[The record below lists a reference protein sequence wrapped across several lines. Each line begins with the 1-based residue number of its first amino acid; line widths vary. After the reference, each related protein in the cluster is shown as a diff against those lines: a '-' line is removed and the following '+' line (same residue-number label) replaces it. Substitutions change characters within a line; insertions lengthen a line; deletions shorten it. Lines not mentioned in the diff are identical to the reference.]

1 MSREIRDIFYYK
13 IMRDIQ
19 NREDLHVLMS
29 EFYVKLL
36 ADNEINYLFTDV
48 AKIDLAP
55 HLWELVD
62 FWEQLLFDKGSYRKN
77 VLQLHTDLNQKSKL
91 SSVHFDIWLH
101 YFNLTIDQNFAGQT
115 AENMKTRALS
125 IATVMKIKM

>member
-1 MSREIRDIFYYK
+1 MN
-13 IMRDIQ
+13 DIQ
-19 NREDLHVLMS
+19 TREDLHLLMS

-36 ADNEINYLFTDV
+36 ADSKISFIFTNA
-48 AKIDLAP
+48 AKIDLEP

-62 FWEQLLFDKGSYRKN
+62 FWEQMLFDKGSYRKN
-77 VLQLHTDLNQKSKL
+77 VLQIHLDLNQKIKL
-91 SSVHFDIWLH
+91 SEEHFNIWLH
-101 YFNLTIDQNFAGQT
+101 YFNSTIDENFAGQT

>member
-1 MSREIRDIFYYK
+1 MNDIRS
-13 IMRDIQ
+13 
-19 NREDLHVLMS
+19 REDLHLLMS

-36 ADNEINYLFTDV
+36 ADSKISYIFTTV

-55 HLWELVD
+55 HLIDLVD
-62 FWEQLLFDKGSYRKN
+62 FWEQILFDKGHYRKN
-77 VLQLHTDLNQKSKL
+77 VLQIHSNLNQQSKL
-91 SSVHFDIWLH
+91 SEEHFAIWLN
-101 YFNLTIDQNFAGQT
+101 YFNATIDENFCGPT

>member
-1 MSREIRDIFYYK
+1 MN
-13 IMRDIQ
+13 DIQ
-19 NREDLHVLMS
+19 SREDLHLLMS

-36 ADNEINYLFTDV
+36 ADGKINYLFTNV
-48 AKIDLAP
+48 AKIDLKP

-62 FWEQLLFDKGSYRKN
+62 FWEQMLFDRGNYRKN

-91 SSVHFDIWLH
+91 SGAHFDIWLN
-101 YFNLTIDQNFAGQT
+101 YFNLTIDENFAGQI